1 MYFFI
6 IIPTCK
12 EKTNKKEALMVKL
25 TKNKSNGAF
34 FMGIIAI
41 VAVLVV
47 IFLVT
52 AMSGL
57 LYSVNYQDDLAR
69 NKNIEIQV
77 EAKAE
82 KFETEYFKNYD
93 YLNLSLERIPD
104 SGVAKQK
111 STLGEFFE
119 ILGSKKDVAYF
130 NARRI
135 C

>member
-1 MYFFI
+1 
-6 IIPTCK
+6 
-12 EKTNKKEALMVKL
+12 
-25 TKNKSNGAF
+25 
-34 FMGIIAI
+34 MGIIAI

-82 KFETEYFKNYD
+82 KF
-93 YLNLSLERIPD
+93 
-104 SGVAKQK
+104 
-111 STLGEFFE
+111 
-119 ILGSKKDVAYF
+119 
-130 NARRI
+130 
-135 C
+135 

>member
-1 MYFFI
+1 
-6 IIPTCK
+6 
-12 EKTNKKEALMVKL
+12 MVKL
-25 TKNKSNGAF
+25 IKNKSYGAF

-93 YLNLSLERIPD
+93 YLNLSLERC
-104 SGVAKQK
+104 S
-111 STLGEFFE
+111 
-119 ILGSKKDVAYF
+119 
-130 NARRI
+130 
-135 C
+135 